1 MPDMSVFDADMDL
14 KNKAHC
20 YYLMGLGSL
29 GIGDKDKAKEYF
41 GKVLIMENTH
51 QNAGI
56 YLKEC

>member
-1 MPDMSVFDADMDL
+1 
-14 KNKAHC
+14 
-20 YYLMGLGSL
+20 MGLGSL